1 MPPDV
6 VKGPGVPAH
15 PPASEGLSL
24 LGWHR
29 VLFTPGQ
36 TWFDQREALMID
48 DSTTYLQPQQS
59 GLALLLCY
67 ACMCVSVCVCV
78 QICLAVTVNTL
89 FLREDKEFGS
99 LCRGVCAYG
108 TESHAEVAAP
118 VVRLLFA
125 RQRFPSI
132 VQATSPLYPEFVKE
146 SSKCHRFAFT
156 PTGFLSCGSNQHWEV
171 ASMPRCPSQ
180 KLSTLLFF
188 YYFLFF
194 FFFPK
199 CHLSCSSPIVFLRQT
214 TIKAPMFF
222 HY

>member
-1 MPPDV
+1 
-6 VKGPGVPAH
+6 
-15 PPASEGLSL
+15 
-24 LGWHR
+24 
-29 VLFTPGQ
+29 
-36 TWFDQREALMID
+36 MID

-132 VQATSPLYPEFVKE
+132 VQAASPLYPEFVKE

>member
-1 MPPDV
+1 MSW
-6 VKGPGVPAH
+6 KAPAC
-15 PPASEGLSL
+15 PRTRQPARACLCSAGIAFCSHQDKLDLTRGRL
-24 LGWHR
+24 LW
-29 VLFTPGQ
+29 
-36 TWFDQREALMID
+36 LMIPPHIF
-48 DSTTYLQPQQS
+48 SHS
-59 GLALLLCY
+59 NLAWLYCCAMH
-67 ACMCVSVCVCV
+67 ACVCVCV

-132 VQATSPLYPEFVKE
+132 VQAASPLYPEFVKE